1 MLIWNDVDAVP
12 MDWPASV
19 VTIGV
24 FDGVHRGHREL
35 IRHAVSRAAV
45 LGVPSVVVTF
55 SPNPELA
62 KRFMAF
68 TAGPEGQAIFR
79 RWGFLDNSKPRP

>member
-24 FDGVHRGHREL
+24 FDGFIE
-35 IRHAVSRAAV
+35 
-45 LGVPSVVVTF
+45 
-55 SPNPELA
+55 
-62 KRFMAF
+62 
-68 TAGPEGQAIFR
+68 AI
-79 RWGFLDNSKPRP
+79 GN